1 MAIRARP
8 GQFLLSPKPA
18 PGRRGSRVR
27 SATAKRDRLPLSRAR
42 QMGGAA
48 VRSTPLTTSNAPSQ
62 KMISIL
68 ASRLPGESRP
78 LAPSLPTMYHYHQA
92 AAMASSTSHRGR
104 ACLPGSYPFE
114 SLDAIRRSLY
124 APSFRCHRARRVALP
139 HAAHRPLESVSPGG
153 SSTAVVTTLSTTSA
167 ERWDAASSSQRP
179 DRSETRPSTSS
190 SMKPLSPLTH
200 GPLGLADPSH
210 DRHRARLRSV

>member
-27 SATAKRDRLPLSRAR
+27 SATVKRDRLPLSRAR

-48 VRSTPLTTSNAPSQ
+48 VRSTPLTTSSAPSQ
-62 KMISIL
+62 KRISIL

-78 LAPSLPTMYHYHQA
+78 LAPSLPTMYPYHQA
-92 AAMASSTSHRGR
+92 AAMASSTSQRGR

-124 APSFRCHRARRVALP
+124 PSFRWHRARRVALP
-139 HAAHRPLESVSPGG
+139 PCRAPSTGVRLTGRLLDRSRHRPFHHVGR
-153 SSTAVVTTLSTTSA
+153 AVGCGQLF
-167 ERWDAASSSQRP
+167 
-179 DRSETRPSTSS
+179 SETRPFRDQTVDIF
-190 SMKPLSPLTH
+190 LDETLV
-200 GPLGLADPSH
+200 AID
-210 DRHRARLRSV
+210 ARSAWTCRPVA

>member
-27 SATAKRDRLPLSRAR
+27 SATVKRDRLPLSRAR

-62 KMISIL
+62 KRISIL

-78 LAPSLPTMYHYHQA
+78 LAPSLPTMYPYHHA
-92 AAMASSTSHRGR
+92 AAMASSTSQRGR

-124 APSFRCHRARRVALP
+124 PVSGDTEPGELPSP
-139 HAAHRPLESVSPGG
+139 HAAHRPLEFVSPGG
-153 SSTAVVTTLSTTSA
+153 SSTAVVTAPSTTSA

-179 DRSETRPSTSS
+179 DRSETKPSTSS